1 MDRGRLEAFSDG
13 VLAIVITIMVLELP
27 RPEAPPGHED
37 LGGTWDSFVH
47 TPNLIPTL
55 VAYVLSFVYVG
66 IYWNNHH
73 HLLKTTHHVTA
84 SIMWSNLLLLFWLTL
99 LPYATGWVGEYP
111 TSIAPTL
118 LYNVVLLA
126 TAMSYFL
133 LQSRILVAH
142 GGKES
147 DLGEAL
153 GRDRKGWSSLVLYLV
168 ALPATFVDPHISQ
181 ALFVVVALIWFIPDR
196 RLEPVAH

>member
-27 RPEAPPGHED
+27 RPEGAK
-37 LGGTWDSFVH
+37 GTWAEFLD
-47 TPNLIPTL
+47 TPHLTSTL

-73 HLLKTTHHVTA
+73 HLLKTTHHVTG

-126 TAMSYFL
+126 TALSYFL
-133 LQSRILVAH
+133 LQNRILVAH

-147 DLGEAL
+147 DLGEAI
-153 GRDRKGWSSLVLYLV
+153 GRDRKGWTSLVLYVV
-168 ALPATFVDPHISQ
+168 AIPAAFVNPLISQ
-181 ALFVVVALIWFIPDR
+181 VLFVVVALIWFIPDR

>member
-27 RPEAPPGHED
+27 RPESGDWGALVDTDHLPA
-37 LGGTWDSFVH
+37 
-47 TPNLIPTL
+47 TL

-84 SIMWSNLLLLFWLTL
+84 SIMWVNLLLLFWLTL
-99 LPYATGWVGEYP
+99 LPFTTGWVGEYP
-111 TSIAPTL
+111 ADVAPTVA
-118 LYNVVLLA
+118 YNVVLLGA
-126 TAMSYFL
+126 AMSYFL
-133 LQSRILVAH
+133 LQSRILAAH
-142 GGKES
+142 GGKDS
-147 DLGEAL
+147 DLGQAI
-153 GRDRKGWSSLVLYLV
+153 GRDWKGWASLTLYLV
-168 ALPATFVDPHISQ
+168 ALPAAFVSPLVSQ
-181 ALFVVVALIWFIPDR
+181 VLFVVVALIWFIPDR

>member
-27 RPEAPPGHED
+27 RPDGGDWHAFFGTQH
-37 LGGTWDSFVH
+37 LGET
-47 TPNLIPTL
+47 LI
-55 VAYVLSFVYVG
+55 AYIVSFVYVG

-99 LPYATGWVGEYP
+99 LPFATGWVGEYSTDVPP
-111 TSIAPTL
+111 TVF
-118 LYNVVLLA
+118 YNVVLLGA
-126 TAMSYFL
+126 AMSYFL
-133 LQSRILVAH
+133 LQYRIVLAH
-142 GGKES
+142 GGWDT
-147 DLGEAL
+147 DLGQAI
-153 GRDRKGWSSLVLYLV
+153 GRDRKGWTSLALYLV
-168 ALPATFVDPHISQ
+168 ALPVAFVNPHISQ
-181 ALFVVVALIWFIPDR
+181 VLFVVVAVIWFIPDR

>member
-27 RPEAPPGHED
+27 RPESGDWGA
-37 LGGTWDSFVH
+37 LMH
-47 TPNLIPTL
+47 TEHLPATL
-55 VAYVLSFVYVG
+55 VAYVVSFVYVG

-99 LPYATGWVGEYP
+99 LPFATGWVGEHP
-111 TSIAPTL
+111 TDVAPTFF
-118 LYNVVLLA
+118 YNVVLLGA
-126 TAMSYFL
+126 AMSYFL
-133 LQSRILVAH
+133 LQYRILVAH
-142 GGKES
+142 GGRES

-153 GRDRKGWSSLVLYLV
+153 GRDRKGISSMVLYLV
-168 ALPATFVDPHISQ
+168 ALPAAFVNPLISQ
-181 ALFVVVALIWFIPDR
+181 ALFVVVAIIWFIPDR

>member
-27 RPEAPPGHED
+27 RPDNGEWGAFLETKH
-37 LGGTWDSFVH
+37 LT
-47 TPNLIPTL
+47 TTL
-55 VAYVLSFVYVG
+55 VAYIVSFVYVG

-73 HLLKTTHHVTA
+73 HLLKTTHHVTG

-99 LPYATGWVGEYP
+99 LPYATGWVGEHP

-126 TAMSYFL
+126 TALSYFL
-133 LQSRILVAH
+133 LQNRILVAH

-147 DLGEAL
+147 DLGEAI
-153 GRDRKGWSSLVLYLV
+153 GRDRKGWTSLVLYVV
-168 ALPATFVDPHISQ
+168 AIPAAFVNPLISQ
-181 ALFVVVALIWFIPDR
+181 VLFVVVALIWFIPDR

>member
-27 RPEAPPGHED
+27 RPDGHGED
-37 LGGTWDSFVH
+37 PGGTWASFVH
-47 TPNLIPTL
+47 TENLVPTL

-126 TAMSYFL
+126 TALSYFL
-133 LQSRILVAH
+133 LQNRILVAH

-147 DLGEAL
+147 DLGEAI
-153 GRDRKGWSSLVLYLV
+153 GRDRKGWTSLVLYLV
-168 ALPATFVDPHISQ
+168 AIPAAFVNPLISQ
-181 ALFVVVALIWFIPDR
+181 VLFVVVALIWFIPDR